1 MNVTIITEQ
10 GTHLLITCDDRFAVI
25 ERRNDRLYNCHDGK
39 REGIPLEDLT
49 AISKIRME
57 FLRQD
62 RHVLFKTHVD
72 ILSVENYRHSSA
84 ASYEADRAGNEKRN

>member
-49 AISKIRME
+49 AVSKI
-57 FLRQD
+57 LD
-62 RHVLFKTHVD
+62 DGDWT
-72 ILSVENYRHSSA
+72 
-84 ASYEADRAGNEKRN
+84 DRATAQATFDEVVARGTQLAQRMR